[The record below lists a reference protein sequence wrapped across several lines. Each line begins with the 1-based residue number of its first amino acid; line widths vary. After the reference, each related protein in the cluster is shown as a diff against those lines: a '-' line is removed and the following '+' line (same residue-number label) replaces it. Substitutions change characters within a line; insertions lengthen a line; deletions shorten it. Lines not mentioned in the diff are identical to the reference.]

1 MIVVMRK
8 RTTGLILGLL
18 PGARI
23 AACVNGKFRVEG
35 CKKRWQRINR
45 KEKEHLYG
53 LLVFLGKHLTSIS
66 LKSTSIN
73 PCLII

>member
-8 RTTGLILGLL
+8 RTIGLTLGLL
-18 PGARI
+18 LDARI

-53 LLVFLGKHLTSIS
+53 LSVSLGKHLTSIT
-66 LKSTSIN
+66 LKSTSID
-73 PCLII
+73 PCLIV